1 MPNEASTKPLLDE
14 KKNCTALP
22 AWLSLSTFGSVGR
35 SDGRPGTVPVNVRA
49 SKSTSIV
56 VYTTWSDDGRSGVLK

>member
-35 SDGRPGTVPVNVRA
+35 SDGKPGTVPVNV
-49 SKSTSIV
+49 
-56 VYTTWSDDGRSGVLK
+56 